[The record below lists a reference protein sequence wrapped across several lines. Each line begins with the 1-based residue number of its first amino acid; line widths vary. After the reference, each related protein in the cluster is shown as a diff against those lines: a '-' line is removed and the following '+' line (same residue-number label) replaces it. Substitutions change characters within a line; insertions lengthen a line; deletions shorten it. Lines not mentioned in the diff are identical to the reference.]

1 MVGAVVI
8 ALWVTRK
15 MLKCIRRRSEQN
27 SIGATKRRA
36 DGFDRWN
43 PRPSSVVPSYAS
55 TALPPTIKRYAAQG
69 EERPVLQ
76 WLASNRG
83 RPDAADADGRTALHH
98 ACEHGRSK
106 LARQLLGG
114 RLRARRS
121 GLARRDAAARRLRG
135 RRGRRRA
142 RLAGRGRGRRAAG
155 RRRLHPVRAGGG
167 AGPRGLRAAR
177 EKEGTRHARGRD
189 HRREPDAP
197 PEPQRDVGRC
207 MMCASST
214 CGGVATGEASTHSHG
229 RALNCTPS
237 TRKQHA
243 VDAERNAWRKRVT
256 HTVLERR
263 VVRRARAT
271 GPRASRRPPGP
282 P

>member
-15 MLKCIRRRSEQN
+15 LLKCIRRRSEQN

-106 LARQLLGG
+106 LARQLLEGG
-114 RLRARRS
+114 CGPDQRTRAR
-121 GLARRDAAARRLRG
+121 DALHAACAAG
-135 RRGRRRA
+135 GRRRPRLLDAGADVA
-142 RLAGRGRGRRAAG
+142 RRTPTTPRPRW
-155 RRRLHPVRAGGG
+155 RRRG
-167 AGPRGLRAAR
+167 ATPAA
-177 EKEGTRHARGRD
+177 
-189 HRREPDAP
+189 
-197 PEPQRDVGRC
+197 
-207 MMCASST
+207 
-214 CGGVATGEASTHSHG
+214 HG
-229 RALNCTPS
+229 S
-237 TRKQHA
+237 
-243 VDAERNAWRKRVT
+243 
-256 HTVLERR
+256 
-263 VVRRARAT
+263 
-271 GPRASRRPPGP
+271 
-282 P
+282 